1 LRGCICVGDA
11 HKDINADGQLDVIHS
26 GDTITAFEK
35 ESFFAMEICIPAL
48 KEKPKLKT
56 NNLQKVTEIKHTY
69 RIPTYKDNENS
80 KIILTRK
87 IELETIERFK

>member
-1 LRGCICVGDA
+1 LS
-11 HKDINADGQLDVIHS
+11 DVVCNRVFKNPLKLPI
-26 GDTITAFEK
+26 AFEK

-56 NNLQKVTEIKHTY
+56 DNLQKVTEIKHTY
-69 RIPTYKDNENS
+69 KIPIYKDNENS

-87 IELETIERFK
+87 VELETIERFK